1 MHNSI
6 QKESKEQHI
15 KQAQSLIKQKNNNN
29 TKSVTYQKVTE
40 KPVLL
45 KLSASERV
53 RLIQQGNKCLNENN
67 IEQAKKIFT
76 TIGYKE
82 GLKSIARYYA
92 DKGNM
97 IGAYLMFRQAG
108 AKETE
113 RLEQNIIHTIKTLL
127 S

>member
-1 MHNSI
+1 M
-6 QKESKEQHI
+6 
-15 KQAQSLIKQKNNNN
+15 
-29 TKSVTYQKVTE
+29 
-40 KPVLL
+40 
-45 KLSASERV
+45 

-97 IGAYLMFRQAG
+97 IGEHILCLDKQG

-113 RLEQNIIHTIKTLL
+113 RLEQNIYTYNKNIIVINIL
-127 S
+127 SQQYHKI